1 MKNKTNK
8 RKKNLWAG
16 RFNDTPSDIMSNLN
30 ASISF
35 DKKLYDADI
44 RASISH
50 AEMLANQNIISPKEA
65 KLIIEGLLKIKDE
78 IKNNKMKFKN
88 ELEDIHT
95 HIEARLIDLIG
106 LAGKKLHTARSRN
119 DQVAT
124 TTKIWAR
131 EECFFIDI
139 LLKNLQ
145 EALLNKATKHIYDIM
160 PGFTHLQP
168 AQPILLSHHLLAY
181 VNMFGRDRENYKS
194 LIERHNFSPLGSAA
208 LAGTTFN
215 INREETSSK
224 LGFKGIMRNSL
235 DAVSDRDFVLD
246 ILNLCSHIF
255 IHLSR
260 LSEEIVIWSSAGFN
274 FTVLSDK
281 FSTGSSIMPQKK
293 NPDAAEL
300 IRGKSGRIIGNYV
313 ALYNVMKALPLA
325 YSKDMQEDK
334 EPVFD
339 AEKSLCISLM
349 AMTGMIEDMTAHP
362 EAMRQALRKGH
373 PAATDLADYLVA
385 ELNIPFRNA
394 HHITGALV
402 ALADEKGCGLDDLS
416 LEELQSVEPQLTG
429 AVQAILSI
437 DHAVA
442 ARTSYGGTAP
452 DQERARIAE
461 ARAQFLLLKDAT

>member
-334 EPVFD
+334 EPLFD
-339 AEKSLCISLM
+339 S
-349 AMTGMIEDMTAHP
+349 IETTK
-362 EAMRQALRKGH
+362 ECLLAMRGIIETIRFLPENMRKMCSLGFLN
-373 PAATDLADYLVA
+373 ATDMA
-385 ELNIPFRNA
+385 EWFVNELGMSFRDS
-394 HHITGALV
+394 HKLTGRIV
-402 ALADEKGCGLDDLS
+402 KFTESKGLTLDKLS
-416 LEELQSVEPQLTG
+416 LKDLKKFNSKINRRIFEKIDILNTVYNKKSAGSTEPSIVERELSL
-429 AVQAILSI
+429 
-437 DHAVA
+437 
-442 ARTSYGGTAP
+442 AR
-452 DQERARIAE
+452 EKW
-461 ARAQFLLLKDAT
+461 LK